1 MCVMQENMHTIST
14 TVRVMSTNMDRLGTV
29 VATIADRQRRSK
41 NSAGVRPNQA
51 GPSARGAVRRSS
63 NDDGMNADDGEL
75 ADVDVDRPLPVP
87 KKPRT
92 GPKLKGLPVKRDP
105 KRKALLV

>member
-1 MCVMQENMHTIST
+1 MTIS
-14 TVRVMSTNMDRLGTV
+14 VRTMSSNMDRLESV
-29 VATIADRQRRSK
+29 VANFAEEQRNSSGTRRNPAGSSSSCNSGRS
-41 NSAGVRPNQA
+41 G
-51 GPSARGAVRRSS
+51 RRS
-63 NDDGMNADDGEL
+63 NDDDAMDVDGGEL
-75 ADVDVDRPLPVP
+75 ADVDRPLPVP